1 MKRPRLIA
9 LLLLCLAS
17 TSAHAQWIRQNV
29 NTTASLRGLSV
40 VNEKIVWASGTGGT
54 VIRTIDG
61 GKTWN
66 IITVP
71 GAEKLDF
78 RDIEA
83 FDANTAYILS
93 IGNGESSRIYKTI
106 DGGRNWQLQF
116 KSTSEKAFFDAIA
129 CWDRNNCIAVSDPV
143 EDDQYHLSRFQLLQT
158 WNGKDWL
165 PMSRGLQ
172 AEARDKVYLAAKG
185 EAAFAASGTCLIASE
200 NNRVYLA
207 SGGSIARVF
216 FSYDRGRNWTVD
228 DTPIVHGT
236 SGSGI
241 FSIAMFDDKSGVIV
255 GGNYEKPDEYTNSLA
270 FTADGGQT
278 WKLATGLTGYR
289 SGVTYVD
296 RKTIIA
302 VGTNG
307 SDISRDGGE
316 TWLRIDGENY
326 NGVQAKGK
334 NAICAVGP
342 RGYVAKLSWQGFLA
356 INGYKPCPKN
366 MICDAPSVNDLRL
379 SHTEISSAC
388 LQTNSQCSD
397 KRQIEVATVAVI
409 VAPDV
414 ASNWYDYTVSY
425 GQVIGFGANVTW
437 DLSDA
442 KPGTYTITSG
452 LKIPYGDSFRIGKTV
467 TKQVIVK

>member
-40 VNEKIVWASGTGGT
+40 VNEKIVWASGTGGA

-61 GKTWN
+61 GKTWHV
-66 IITVP
+66 ITVP

-106 DGGRNWQLQF
+106 DGGKDWELEF
-116 KSTSEKAFFDAIA
+116 KNTNEKAFFDAIA
-129 CWDRNNCIAVSDPV
+129 CWETWRCIAMSDPV
-143 EDDQYHLSRFQLLQT
+143 DGQYLLMSTGDGGANWVQNLSDPRST
-158 WNGKDWL
+158 
-165 PMSRGLQ
+165 PQ
-172 AEARDKVYLAAKG
+172 AKEG
-185 EAAFAASGTCLIASE
+185 EAAFAASGTCLITLGAHDAF
-200 NNRVYLA
+200 VV
-207 SGGSIARVF
+207 SGGSDARVF
-216 FSYDRGRNWTVD
+216 RSEDRGLGWKIANTD
-228 DTPIVHGT
+228 ITKGT
-236 SGSGI
+236 QGSGI
-241 FSIAMFDDKSGVIV
+241 FSIAMIDAKNGVIV
-255 GGNYEKPDEYTNSLA
+255 GGNYEKPDEHTNNLA
-270 FTADGGQT
+270 FTTDGGNT
-278 WKLATGLTGYR
+278 WKLGTGLSGYR

-452 LKIPYGDSFRIGKTV
+452 LKIPYGDSFRIFGKTV